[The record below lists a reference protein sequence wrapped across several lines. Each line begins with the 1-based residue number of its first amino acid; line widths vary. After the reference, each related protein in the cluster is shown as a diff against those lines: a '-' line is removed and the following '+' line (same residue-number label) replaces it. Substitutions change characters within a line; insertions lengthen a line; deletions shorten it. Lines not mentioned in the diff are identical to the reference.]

1 MSKDE
6 VKEVIEEQGD
16 ETLEEV
22 APEEVAQDGWS
33 NFAVQILEYLVSL
46 YNGIGGSIVGTN
58 ADLPDLYML
67 PKENVEELLDSL
79 KNVSQSMA
87 DEMGLEITWEE
98 NNTESTN
105 NDLNSDGAVDV
116 ELLKEESNDA

>member
-1 MSKDE
+1 MSKD
-6 VKEVIEEQGD
+6 K
-16 ETLEEV
+16 EEV
-22 APEEVAQDGWS
+22 VEQVEDAQESWT

-67 PKENVEELLDSL
+67 PKEHVDELLESL
-79 KNVSQSMA
+79 KSVSQSMA

-98 NNTESTN
+98 KNTENT
-105 NDLNSDGAVDV
+105 NSDGAVDV
-116 ELLKEESNDA
+116 ELLEEESNDA